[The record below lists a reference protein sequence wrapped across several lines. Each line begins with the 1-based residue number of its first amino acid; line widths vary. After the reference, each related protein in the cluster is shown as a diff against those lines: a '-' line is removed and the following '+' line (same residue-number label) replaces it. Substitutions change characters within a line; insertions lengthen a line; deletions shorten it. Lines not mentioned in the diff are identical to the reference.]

1 MKEKNPL
8 IHIIDD
14 DTKLLEAYS
23 RALKKHG
30 YEVMVSDNA
39 RDGLAKVEKHHPD
52 LVFVDMVLDKEDGI
66 EVMKKIKSGES
77 LQNIFVV
84 LISGKEVSPGSV
96 SGGLNAGA
104 DEYLTKP
111 LTNKELLAHTD
122 AFIKQQRTIAQLSKA
137 ERRFSKLIHQNA
149 DAIMV
154 LSKEGTIRFANPA
167 AEKLFNM
174 KSEELEGIVFGLP
187 ATVDK
192 SSEVTIPSQKHGEL
206 IAEMNAVEEEWEG
219 EEVYIATL
227 RDVTERKKAREQ
239 VEHLNS
245 LLQAIRNISKLIVQE
260 KNIHTLIDKAVKAL
274 FETRSYL
281 GITISLLDETG
292 EAIKPQTVAGE
303 HYFPEKWSVLP
314 NGEGESTPCIRKTLN
329 ESKIQIISDKDF
341 CRECPYVGKYR
352 EGHYKVVLVPMQVNS
367 HNIGLIAVTLEERG
381 KVDEKE
387 KRLLQE
393 AADDL
398 SMAYEKITIQKE
410 LEKIEESYKELFEK
424 SPVGIFQT
432 TSTGNLLNLNPE
444 MAHLL
449 GMSNR
454 EKAVK
459 QYTNLKDQL
468 YSNPDDRDEFVRLL
482 KEKGRV
488 DNFEFEAKSAE
499 REFRWLKLSAQISQK
514 YSDGSFLIDGF
525 ASDITE
531 EREALRKLE
540 NSEQRFRELFESIRD
555 AILVADT
562 NRNIIDCN
570 DAFVE
575 LFGYRLEEIKGQ
587 KTQFVYN
594 DLNEYKRMGEAIRK
608 HDSSENFYYTVYYLK
623 KNGEVFPGET
633 NVYSLYDDNGKVI
646 AVIGLIRDV
655 SKRVEAYKKMEESE
669 QRFRTVYESSAVG
682 IKRLSPDLD
691 ILDAN
696 QAYCRFTG
704 YTEDELK
711 GKSIKEITH
720 REDEEAYAKKMNQ
733 LYQGEIDDF
742 EMEKR
747 FIRKDGQVVWSISN
761 VFAIRDEKGNPSYFL
776 GNVVDIDKRRK
787 AEDQL
792 RQKIEDYEA
801 LNEEYQTQNEELNQ
815 HLAEIKKMNEKIE
828 QAKKK
833 AEESDRLKSSFLA
846 NMSHEIRTPMN
857 VIVGFS
863 DMLNDPDID
872 DEERMNYVSIIQ
884 NKADMLLQLITDIV
898 DVSKMESG
906 HLDIS
911 PEQVEVNKFIAEIY
925 SISRITLENAKKE
938 DKIDLKTY
946 KDQPGE
952 EVKMKI
958 DSGRLSQIINNLVG
972 NAIKYTNEGT
982 IEIGYTTEK
991 GQITFY
997 VKDTGT
1003 GIPEKDQENIFKRFR
1018 RGSILKDPLSKKL
1031 YRGTGLGLSIVSEL
1045 TRLMNGKVTLDSGP
1059 GKGSVFYI
1067 SFPWEQTKIET
1078 TQQVTR
1084 LGAYQADQAKL
1095 ENNKILLVEDDEDNM
1110 EYLKALFRNTG
1121 VTLLSAETGE
1131 KAVEISRNQE
1141 LDLILMDIKLPGMD
1155 GYEATQKIR
1164 ALNPKVPIIAQT
1176 AHAMLEDR
1184 QRALNA
1190 GCNDYISKP
1199 LKKDEL
1205 FPMIKKVMQS

>member
-1 MKEKNPL
+1 M

-14 DTKLLEAYS
+14 DTTLLEGYK

-30 YEVMVSDNA
+30 YEVMVSDNGQ
-39 RDGLAKVEKHHPD
+39 DGLAKVKKHHPD
-52 LVFVDMVLDKEDGI
+52 LVFVDVALDKEDGI
-66 EVMKKIKSGES
+66 ELMKKIKSGES
-77 LQNIFVV
+77 LQDIFVV
-84 LISGKEVSPGSV
+84 LISGKEVSAGSV

-122 AFIKQQRTIAQLSKA
+122 AFIQQQRTIAKLRDA

-149 DAIMV
+149 DAIIV
-154 LSKEGTIRFANPA
+154 LSKTGTIRFANPA
-167 AEKLFNM
+167 AGKFFSLDS
-174 KSEELEGIVFGLP
+174 KELRGMVFGLP

-192 SSEVTIPSQKHGEL
+192 PTEVTIPSKKYGEL

-245 LLQAIRNISKLIVQE
+245 LLHAISNINQIIVQE
-260 KNIHTLIDKAVKAL
+260 KNIHSLMDKAAKAL
-274 FETRSYL
+274 FDTRSYL
-281 GITISLLDETG
+281 GITIGLFDETHQV
-292 EAIKPQTVAGE
+292 IKPQTVAGD
-303 HYFPEKWSVLP
+303 HYFPKEWNFFT
-314 NGEGESTPCIRKTLN
+314 NGEGESTPCIQKTLS
-329 ESKIQIISDKDF
+329 ESKLLIISEKDF
-341 CRECPYVGKYR
+341 CRECRYSGKYR
-352 EGHYKVVLVPMQVNS
+352 EGHYKIVLVPMQVNS
-367 HNIGLIAVTLEERG
+367 HNIGLIVVTLEERG
-381 KVDEKE
+381 TVDEKE
-387 KRLLQE
+387 QRLLQE

-398 SMAYEKITIQKE
+398 SMAYEKITTQKE
-410 LEKIEESYKELFEK
+410 LEKTEESYKELFEK

-432 TSTGNLLNLNPE
+432 TSEGDVKSVNNE
-444 MAHLL
+444 MAHIL
-449 GMSNR
+449 GFESTEEAIHYYND
-454 EKAVK
+454 
-459 QYTNLKDQL
+459 LKRQL
-468 YSNPDDRDEFVRLL
+468 YANPRRRDEFVRLL
-482 KEKGRV
+482 KKDEKV
-488 DNFEFEAKSAE
+488 NNFEYEAFTANGRKIWIAMD
-499 REFRWLKLSAQISQK
+499 AAIGK
-514 YSDGSFLIDGF
+514 YYPDGSFLIDGF

-531 EREALRKLE
+531 EKEAKTQLQA
-540 NSEQRFRELFESIRD
+540 SEKRYRELFESIRD

-562 NRNIIDCN
+562 QRNIIDCN
-570 DAFVE
+570 KAFAD
-575 LFGYRLEEIKGQ
+575 LFGYKLEEIKGQ
-587 KTQFVYN
+587 KTQYVYN
-594 DLNEYKRMGEAIRK
+594 DLNDYKRMGEAIRK
-608 HDSSENFYYTVYYLK
+608 SDPSKNFYYTVHYRK

-633 NVYSLYDDNGKVI
+633 NVFFLYDDKGNVT

-655 SKRVEAYKKMEESE
+655 SDRVEAYKKVEESE

-682 IKRLSPDLD
+682 IKRLSPDLN

-696 QAYCRFTG
+696 QAYCKFTG
-704 YTEDELK
+704 YTEEELK
-711 GKSIKEITH
+711 GKSIREITH
-720 REDEEAYAKKMNQ
+720 RDDEEAYSEKMNQ

-747 FIRKDGQVVWSISN
+747 FIRKDGQAVWGISN
-761 VFAIRDEKGNPSYFL
+761 VFAIRDEKGKPSYFL
-776 GNVVDIDKRRK
+776 GNVIDIDKRKK
-787 AEDQL
+787 AENEL

-801 LNEEYQTQNEELNQ
+801 LNEEYLAQNEEYQAQNEELNQ
-815 HLAEIKKMNEKIE
+815 HLAEIKKMNEELE

-857 VIVGFS
+857 AIVGFS
-863 DMLNDPDID
+863 DMLNDPELD
-872 DEERMNYVSIIQ
+872 DEERTNYVSIIQ

-911 PEQVEVNKFIAEIY
+911 PEQVEVNKLIAEVY

-938 DKIDLKTY
+938 DKINLKTY

-1018 RGSILKDPLSKKL
+1018 RGSTLKDPLSNKL

-1045 TRLMNGKVTLDSGP
+1045 TRLMNGRVTLDSGP

-1067 SFPWEQTKIET
+1067 SFPWEQSTKE
-1078 TQQVTR
+1078 
-1084 LGAYQADQAKL
+1084 AKQKTIL
-1095 ENNKILLVEDDEDNM
+1095 SDHAQTNFKNKRILLVEDDEDNM

-1121 VTLLSAETGE
+1121 VTLLTAETGE
-1131 KAVEISRNQE
+1131 KAIEISRNQE
-1141 LDLILMDIKLPGMD
+1141 LDLILMDIKLPGID

-1176 AHAMLEDR
+1176 AHAMSEDR
-1184 QRALNA
+1184 QKALNA

-1199 LKKDEL
+1199 LKRAEL
-1205 FPMIKKVMQS
+1205 FPIIRKVVQ